1 MELTWYYYLSYWSFI
16 WFVLFK
22 LGFINYSPYLIYVFT
37 FIFIITKAIRD
48 IIYFINDKEKIKNF
62 DLTLAWIFLILILDI
77 IPFFYLERRIDK
89 ESILF
94 TVCLILTYLIFM
106 NKSGINVIDHYRVV
120 NYREL
125 TENYDLKTF
134 FKKIFNSLI

>member
-22 LGFINYSPYLIYVFT
+22 LGFINYSPYLMYLFT

-62 DLTLAWIFLILILDI
+62 DLILAWIFLILLLDI

-125 TENYDLKTF
+125 TENYNLKTF

>member
-22 LGFINYSPYLIYVFT
+22 LDFINYSPYLIYFFT
-37 FIFIITKAIRD
+37 FIFIITKSIRD

-62 DLTLAWIFLILILDI
+62 DLILAWIFLILLLDI

-106 NKSGINVIDHYRVV
+106 NRSGINVIDHYRVV

-134 FKKIFNSLI
+134 FKKILIV

>member
-62 DLTLAWIFLILILDI
+62 DLTLAWIFLILATIN
-77 IPFFYLERRIDK
+77 RR
-89 ESILF
+89 
-94 TVCLILTYLIFM
+94 
-106 NKSGINVIDHYRVV
+106 
-120 NYREL
+120 
-125 TENYDLKTF
+125 
-134 FKKIFNSLI
+134 

>member
-22 LGFINYSPYLIYVFT
+22 LGFINYSPYLMYLFT

-62 DLTLAWIFLILILDI
+62 DLILAWIFLILLLDI

-106 NKSGINVIDHYRVV
+106 NRSGINVIDHYRVV

-125 TENYDLKTF
+125 TQNNDLKTF
-134 FKKIFNSLI
+134 FKKILIV

>member
-22 LGFINYSPYLIYVFT
+22 LGLINYSPYLIYVFT

>member
-22 LGFINYSPYLIYVFT
+22 LGFINYSPYLMYLFT

-48 IIYFINDKEKIKNF
+48 IIYFINDKKKIKNI
-62 DLTLAWIFLILILDI
+62 DLILAWIFLILLLDI
-77 IPFFYLERRIDK
+77 IPLFYLERRIDK

-94 TVCLILTYLIFM
+94 TVCLILIYLIFM
-106 NKSGINVIDHYRVV
+106 NKSGINVIDHYSVV

-125 TENYDLKTF
+125 TENYNLKTF